1 MIRKWKYKKSPDKD
15 LVNSLKREL
24 GVKNKTI
31 DLLVQRGIVNYEM
44 AEKYFRPKLDD
55 LHSPFLMKNMSLA
68 VEILKKNI
76 KTNKNILIYGDY
88 DVDGTT
94 SISILY
100 LFLKKITNNLYYYTP
115 DRYSEGYGLSING
128 IDYAKKNKCS
138 LIIVLDC
145 GIKAVSQVEYAN
157 EKKID
162 TIICDHHTPGEI
174 LPNASAVLNPKQKD
188 CNYPF
193 KDLSACGVGFKLV
206 QAYSEKNNIPF
217 NSIKPFFDLL
227 AVSIVADIVPLTG
240 ENRIFTYYGIK
251 QLNNDPSIGLKSL
264 ISLMKKSNT
273 ISVSDIGFFLAP
285 RINAAGRMS
294 HANKAVELLIE
305 QEISHAQNI
314 SNEINNFNLNRR
326 EIDQKITKE
335 ASDKVSLGNK
345 STVVYSSHWHKG
357 VIGIVA
363 SKLIEKHY
371 RPTIVFTE
379 SNGLYTGSARSIKGF
394 NIYDAISSCAELV
407 EQYGGHKYAAGLTVK
422 KNNIHKFISKFE
434 NVVCSTIDNEILTP
448 IIDIDI
454 QLKFSEI
461 STSFLKILKQMGP
474 FGPANHEPIFIT
486 KNVKIDDM
494 PKKVGKDNTHLKL
507 SLTHENF
514 SFEAIG
520 FNMAN
525 VFNKIIRHKK
535 FDIVY
540 QIKENNW
547 NGFNSIQ
554 LLLKDIK
561 F

>member
-31 DLLVQRGIVNYEM
+31 DLLVQRGIVNYDM
-44 AEKYFRPKLDD
+44 AKKYFRPKLDD

-145 GIKAVSQVEYAN
+145 GIKAISQVEYAN

-174 LPNASAVLNPKQKD
+174 LPNASAILNPKQKD

-227 AVSIVADIVPLTG
+227 AISIVADIVPLTG

-251 QLNNDPSIGLKSL
+251 KLNNNPSIGLKSL

-314 SNEINNFNLNRR
+314 SNEINKFNLNRR

-335 ASDKVSLGNK
+335 ASEKVLAGNK
-345 STVVYSSHWHKG
+345 STVVYSSKWHKG

-379 SNGLYTGSARSIKGF
+379 SNGLYTGSARSIKGY

-422 KNNIHKFISKFE
+422 KNNIHKFISEFE
-434 NVVCSTIDNEILTP
+434 NVVCSTIDNEILMP
-448 IIDIDI
+448 IIDIDM

-486 KNVKIDDM
+486 KNVKIDDI

-507 SLTHENF
+507 SLIHENF

-525 VFNKIIRHKK
+525 VFNKIIKYKK

-547 NGFNSIQ
+547 NGFNSMQ

>member
-145 GIKAVSQVEYAN
+145 GIKAISQVEYAN

-162 TIICDHHTPGEI
+162 TIICDHHTPGET
-174 LPNASAVLNPKQKD
+174 LPNASAILNPKQKD

-227 AVSIVADIVPLTG
+227 AISIVADIVPLTG

-251 QLNNDPSIGLKSL
+251 KLNNNPSIGLKSL

-314 SNEINNFNLNRR
+314 SNEINKFNLNRR

-335 ASDKVSLGNK
+335 ASEKVLAGNK
-345 STVVYSSHWHKG
+345 STVVYSSKWHKG

-379 SNGLYTGSARSIKGF
+379 SNGLYTGSARSIKGY

-422 KNNIHKFISKFE
+422 KNNIHKFISEFE
-434 NVVCSTIDNEILTP
+434 NVVCSTIDNEILMP
-448 IIDIDI
+448 IIDIDM

-486 KNVKIDDM
+486 KNVKIDDI

-507 SLTHENF
+507 SLIHENF

-525 VFNKIIRHKK
+525 VFNKIIKYKK

-547 NGFNSIQ
+547 NGFNSMQ

>member
-1 MIRKWKYKKSPDKD
+1 MTRKWKYKKSPDKD

-31 DLLVQRGIVNYEM
+31 DLLVQRGIVNYKM

-94 SISILY
+94 SISVLY

-174 LPNASAVLNPKQKD
+174 LPKASAILNPKQKD

-206 QAYSEKNNIPF
+206 QAYCEKNNIPF

-227 AVSIVADIVPLTG
+227 AISIVADIVPLTG

-251 QLNNDPSIGLKSL
+251 QLNTNPSIGLKSL

-305 QEISHAQNI
+305 QDISHAQNM
-314 SNEINNFNLNRR
+314 SNEINKFNLNRR

-335 ASDKVSLGNK
+335 ASDKVPADNK
-345 STVVYSSHWHKG
+345 STVVYSSQWHKG

-394 NIYDAISSCAELV
+394 NIYNAISSCAELV

-434 NVVCSTIDNEILTP
+434 NVVCRTIDKEILMP
-448 IIDIDI
+448 IIDINM
-454 QLKFSEI
+454 QLKFSEL
-461 STSFLKILKQMGP
+461 SSSFLKILKQMGP
-474 FGPANHEPIFIT
+474 FGPENHEPIFIT

-507 SLTHENF
+507 SLIHENC

-525 VFNKIIRHKK
+525 VFNKIIMHKK

-547 NGFNSIQ
+547 NGLNSIQ

>member
-525 VFNKIIRHKK
+525 VFNKIIRNKK

>member
-128 IDYAKKNKCS
+128 IDYAKQNKCS

-145 GIKAVSQVEYAN
+145 GIKAISQVEYAN

-174 LPNASAVLNPKQKD
+174 LPNASAILNPKQKD

-227 AVSIVADIVPLTG
+227 AISIVADIVPLTG

-251 QLNNDPSIGLKSL
+251 KLNNNPSIGLKSL

-314 SNEINNFNLNRR
+314 SNEINKFNLNRR

-335 ASDKVSLGNK
+335 ASEKVLAGNK
-345 STVVYSSHWHKG
+345 STVVYSSKWHKG

-379 SNGLYTGSARSIKGF
+379 SNGLYTGSARSIKGY

-422 KNNIHKFISKFE
+422 KNNIHKFISEFE
-434 NVVCSTIDNEILTP
+434 NVVCSTIDNEILMP
-448 IIDIDI
+448 IIDIDM

-486 KNVKIDDM
+486 KNVKIDDI

-507 SLTHENF
+507 SLIHENF

-525 VFNKIIRHKK
+525 VFNKIIKYKK

-547 NGFNSIQ
+547 NGLNSIQ

>member
-264 ISLMKKSNT
+264 ISLMKKSNA

-335 ASDKVSLGNK
+335 ASDKVPVGNK

-363 SKLIEKHY
+363 SKLIEKYY

>member
-1 MIRKWKYKKSPDKD
+1 MTRKWKYKKSPDKD

-44 AEKYFRPKLDD
+44 SEKYFRPKLDD

-94 SISILY
+94 SISVLY

-115 DRYSEGYGLSING
+115 DRYNEGYGLSING

-157 EKKID
+157 EIKID

-174 LPNASAVLNPKQKD
+174 LPKASAVLNPKQKD

-206 QAYSEKNNIPF
+206 QAYCEKNNIPF

-227 AVSIVADIVPLTG
+227 AISIVADIVPLTG

-251 QLNNDPSIGLKSL
+251 QLNTNPSVGLKSL

-273 ISVSDIGFFLAP
+273 IGVSDIGFFLAP

-305 QEISHAQNI
+305 QDISHAQNM

-335 ASDKVSLGNK
+335 ASDKVPADNK
-345 STVVYSSHWHKG
+345 STVVYSSQWHKG

-379 SNGLYTGSARSIKGF
+379 SNGFYTGSARSIKGF
-394 NIYDAISSCAELV
+394 NIYDAISSCTELV

-422 KNNIHKFISKFE
+422 KNNIHKFINKFE
-434 NVVCSTIDNEILTP
+434 NVVRRTIDDEMLMP
-448 IIDIDI
+448 IIDINMHI
-454 QLKFSEI
+454 KFSEI

-474 FGPANHEPIFIT
+474 FGPGNHEPIFIT

-494 PKKVGKDNTHLKL
+494 PKKVGKDNTHLKI
-507 SLTHENF
+507 SLIHEKF

-525 VFNKIIRHKK
+525 VFNKIIMHKK

-547 NGFNSIQ
+547 NGLNSIQ